1 MSSSWRRTYWVV
13 WIANLVTSIG
23 MMSFL
28 PFFPSLL
35 EEMGVDDPV
44 AKRAWAGVIFGAAP
58 LSATLMSPI
67 WGALGDRFG
76 RKLMVCRSMVA
87 ICLFVGGMYWAATPW
102 HLLALRLGQGL
113 FSGFIPPSITLVSV
127 GAPPEKQGRVAG
139 DLTTALALGGLIG
152 PGLGGAIAVWTGSRR
167 DVFLFVGIAS
177 LISAVLVALFA
188 VEDKSLRQE
197 RRGQLSVRQALRG
210 TGGDVGRVL
219 ASPLMRSMAL
229 VVFALQLGLGSVNP
243 LLELHVRDLL
253 GPSPSGWAWLATL
266 FRFDPGDRAAVETF
280 ATGMLFTVM
289 GVANLV
295 ALPFWGRYGDA
306 FGHRRALILCGL
318 GTSISLGLQA
328 AASSYLLLLFGRVLM
343 GIAMAGTGPLAF
355 GMAASET
362 RAERRGGAFGVV
374 FSARTLAVAVGA
386 TAGGFAAPWIGVRG
400 VMLAGGC
407 IVAAALWGFVRSRPS
422 DQAASS
428 ATTL

>member
-13 WIANLVTSIG
+13 WFANLVTSIG

-35 EEMGVDDPV
+35 EEMGVTDPV
-44 AKRAWAGVIFGAAP
+44 MKRRWAGVIFGAAP
-58 LSATLMSPI
+58 LSATIMSPI

-87 ICLFVGGMYWAATPW
+87 ICLFVGGMYWASGPW
-102 HLLALRLGQGL
+102 MLLFLRLGQGL

-167 DVFLFVGIAS
+167 DVFLFVGAAA

-188 VEDKSLRQE
+188 KEDRSLRQE
-197 RRGQLSVRQALRG
+197 KAKGGVMEALRG
-210 TGGDVGRVL
+210 TGRDVGEVL
-219 ASPLMRSMAL
+219 STPVLRSMAL

-243 LLELHVRDLL
+243 LLELHVRDFTLA
-253 GPSPSGWAWLATL
+253 GWESAGRWMG
-266 FRFDPGDRAAVETF
+266 FDGTDRVALETF
-280 ATGMLFTVM
+280 ATGMLFTAM
-289 GVANLV
+289 GVANLI
-295 ALPFWGRYGDA
+295 ALPIWGRYGDA
-306 FGHRRALILCGL
+306 FGHRRALLLCAL
-318 GTSISLGLQA
+318 GS
-328 AASSYLLLLFGRVLM
+328 AASLAVQAVATSYGVLLFGRILM

-355 GMAASET
+355 GLAAAHT
-362 RAERRGGAFGVV
+362 GAERRGGAFGVV

-386 TAGGFAAPWIGVRG
+386 SAGGW
-400 VMLAGGC
+400 
-407 IVAAALWGFVRSRPS
+407 
-422 DQAASS
+422 AASS
-428 ATTL
+428 IGVEGVMVAGAIIVAGFAWNFARAGKPVAKTSSSGG